1 MPPTNHAVVSWVF
14 SRLRPNTTPDERTDQ
29 TPQESRYRG
38 HSSLFRTVR
47 QSGTLHSPFF
57 CNTVLEAQ
65 AIEPE
70 EQRRRQPVKSIAF
83 YLLFYFYPIAKT
95 IFAIIRRFFAFV
107 SILML
112 IAAFYKGFSIGH
124 LLAAAI
130 CFIGS
135 ICGLILQEKYTTLLL
150 KLQPNGTDYTFYC

>member
-1 MPPTNHAVVSWVF
+1 M
-14 SRLRPNTTPDERTDQ
+14 
-29 TPQESRYRG
+29 
-38 HSSLFRTVR
+38 
-47 QSGTLHSPFF
+47 
-57 CNTVLEAQ
+57 
-65 AIEPE
+65 
-70 EQRRRQPVKSIAF
+70 KSIAF

-95 IFAIIRRFFAFV
+95 ILAIIRRFFAFV

-130 CFIGS
+130 CVIGS

-150 KLQPNGTDYTFYC
+150 KLQPDGTDYTFYC

>member
-1 MPPTNHAVVSWVF
+1 M
-14 SRLRPNTTPDERTDQ
+14 
-29 TPQESRYRG
+29 
-38 HSSLFRTVR
+38 
-47 QSGTLHSPFF
+47 
-57 CNTVLEAQ
+57 
-65 AIEPE
+65 
-70 EQRRRQPVKSIAF
+70 KSIGF

-150 KLQPNGTDYTFYC
+150 KLQPDGTDYTFYC